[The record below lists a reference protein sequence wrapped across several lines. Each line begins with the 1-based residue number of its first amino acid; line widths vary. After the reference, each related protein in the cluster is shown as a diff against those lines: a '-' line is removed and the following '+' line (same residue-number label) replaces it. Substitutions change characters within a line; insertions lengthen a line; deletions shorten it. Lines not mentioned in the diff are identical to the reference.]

1 MVPAQWHA
9 DRAGDERMKIDQ
21 AVLASGDRLDLS
33 DLTADEIVPLERL
46 FDPLTPDTWRDL
58 ARSQYLT
65 LRTLFAGKH
74 AAADLATLA
83 MELTKGIA
91 ADMGGTQPYIQAGS
105 QLLASARAR
114 KVIEL
119 RNQGKSYREVAQLC
133 GKITEAR
140 VRQIEGEWVREQRA
154 LRQGSLD
161 LA

>member
-1 MVPAQWHA
+1 
-9 DRAGDERMKIDQ
+9 MKIDQ
-21 AVLASGDRLDLS
+21 VVLASADRRDLS
-33 DLTADEIVPLERL
+33 DLTADEIAPLERL

-58 ARSQYLT
+58 AHSQYLT
-65 LRTLFAGKH
+65 LRTLFAGQQ
-74 AAADLATLA
+74 ADADLAALA

-91 ADMGGTQPYIQAGS
+91 TDMGGTQPYIQAGS

-133 GKITEAR
+133 GKISEAR
-140 VRQIEGEWVREQRA
+140 VRQIENEWVREQRA